1 MDNSINASARFSLFS
16 KWLNKAKK
24 LLFAFN
30 IIHIM
35 VLAAIAFTVY
45 KQWQHAT
52 QESSETLA
60 FIEQPKIGDIY
71 FLDRRK
77 LTQDY
82 RSKEKYRLAQVVD
95 ITGDI
100 VTLRYGNMFYFTEQA
115 AIDGIR
121 YGQLR
126 YSDYLEPKRY
136 DYSPDELAKLLTSS
150 AIIKIKR
157 PKHNSLYGNY
167 TSPDTAVIKTSAPDM
182 YVPGKREHIAALSLL
197 NNMHIEDNIERGL
210 SLLSQSAQL
219 GFAPAQVSLG
229 EFYLQPSFYDSE
241 QALYWF
247 KQAGLQSHKPGIL
260 KYVTICKRQQGC
272 SEINFYQ
279 QLYDAGVN
287 IKVRQFDFELQ

>member
-1 MDNSINASARFSLFS
+1 
-16 KWLNKAKK
+16 
-24 LLFAFN
+24 
-30 IIHIM
+30 M
-35 VLAAIAFTVY
+35 VLVAIAFTVY

-82 RSKEKYRLAQVVD
+82 RSNEKYRLAQIVD

-126 YSDYLEPKRY
+126 YTDYLEPKRY
-136 DYSPDELAKLLTSS
+136 DYSPDELAKLLESN
-150 AIIKIKR
+150 AIMKIKR

-167 TSPDTAVIKTSAPDM
+167 TSPDTSVFKTSAGNL

-197 NNMHIEDNIERGL
+197 NSMYIEDNIERGL
-210 SLLSQSAQL
+210 SLLTESAQL

-229 EFYLQPSFYDSE
+229 EFYLQTSFYDSE

-260 KYVTICKRQQGC
+260 KYVTVCKRLQDC